1 MLKGTCSTN
10 EIDLSLMHLM
20 CVWVF
25 VCVGEGGLYVYRI
38 RGSERARDGSN
49 LMTSEVSVKANRT

>member
-20 CVWVF
+20 CVRVW
-25 VCVGEGGLYVYRI
+25 GGGLYVYRI